1 MVKCAQIWQS
11 VSLNYFKMWQRERE
25 GGIFMFLDILFRM
38 AIHIFFEK
46 GSCFVSQDDLKTV
59 LIWPLMPGFYAF
71 YICFRNYTI

>member
-38 AIHIFFEK
+38 ALHIFF
-46 GSCFVSQDDLKTV
+46 
-59 LIWPLMPGFYAF
+59 
-71 YICFRNYTI
+71 